1 MLDLKVNS
9 SENKGLY
16 GQNIELSI
24 LGNKEEKTRK
34 VSVWIKLITGAIIG
48 FVNGFWGGGGG
59 MLCVPLLQN
68 IIKLPEKKAHA
79 TTLLIM
85 LPLSIASLVVYLF
98 NGNLPIVDAVKIGIG
113 FVVGGVLGANL
124 LKKISNKWLG
134 YVFSIIIIIG
144 GVKMIV

>member
-1 MLDLKVNS
+1 MLEFEVKS
-9 SENKGLY
+9 AEYKGLY
-16 GQNIELSI
+16 GRNIELSI
-24 LGNKEEKTRK
+24 SGGREEKTRK
-34 VSVWIKLITGAIIG
+34 VSIWFKIITGAIIG

-68 IIKLPEKKAHA
+68 VIKLPEKKSHA
-79 TTLLIM
+79 TTLIIM

-98 NGNLPIVDAVKIGIG
+98 NGNLPIVDAIKIGVG
-113 FVVGGVLGANL
+113 FIVGGVLGANL

-144 GVKMIV
+144 GVKMLV